1 MILAVDCG
9 NTHTV
14 LGLINGTRNISQVF
28 RIESNKKKT
37 EFEYASEIERI
48 LEMLRID
55 PSGIEGVII
64 SSVVPMLTD
73 ILKSA
78 LRLVTGKTALIV
90 GAGIRTG
97 LRIQI
102 DDPGTVAGDLVTAAV
117 AVKNEYPLPCFII
130 DMGTATTVTVV
141 NQSGAYIGGVIMPGV
156 MLSLNALTKETSLLP
171 SIDLAPARKII
182 ATSTQESMKAGILFG
197 SAGALDGII
206 DRFIESVGEP
216 ASIVATGGPA
226 ATVCKVSRHSI
237 IVDEHLLLKGLW
249 YLWKNNQR

>member
-1 MILAVDCG
+1 
-9 NTHTV
+9 
-14 LGLINGTRNISQVF
+14 
-28 RIESNKKKT
+28 
-37 EFEYASEIERI
+37 
-48 LEMLRID
+48 
-55 PSGIEGVII
+55 
-64 SSVVPMLTD
+64 
-73 ILKSA
+73 
-78 LRLVTGKTALIV
+78 
-90 GAGIRTG
+90 
-97 LRIQI
+97 
-102 DDPGTVAGDLVTAAV
+102 
-117 AVKNEYPLPCFII
+117 
-130 DMGTATTVTVV
+130 
-141 NQSGAYIGGVIMPGV
+141 MPGV

-182 ATSTQESMKAGILFG
+182 ATSTQESMKAGILYG